1 MSNVIKIFEKPL
13 PSTRSGA
20 FFNAFSYPTKISPE
34 SIAVYIA
41 SITKPG
47 DVVLDTFSGSGSTG
61 IAALLCEKPTERM
74 LSIARE
80 LDVSPVWGARNAI
93 GYEIGTYGEFAAKT
107 ITNRLKEKD
116 FKQSVNGFVK
126 KAEEQLG
133 KYYRAM
139 DPNGKEGC
147 IRHVIWSEIMICGN
161 CRKEVSYFE
170 VGVEKNPVKFNKS
183 IKCPHC
189 GKVSNIDEM
198 EFAVEE
204 YFDSILGQ
212 TRKRK
217 KRIPAWIYGSTEGKN
232 WDREARQDD
241 IKLIEDIE
249 IDASTITPKKIK
261 WGELHRNGYHYG
273 IDYLHQFYTKRNF
286 AVMNWLWEMTNDYEG
301 KIRDALRLMLLS
313 YNASNC
319 TLMTRVVAKK
329 ASKDFVLTGA
339 QSGVLYISKLPV
351 EKNILLGLM
360 RKSKPI
366 ADAYGLLQDCKG
378 CFEIRNQSSQ
388 HLIEDDESIDMVFT
402 DPPFGDFIP
411 YAEVNQINELWLDN
425 VTNREDEII
434 ISESQDKSLDDY
446 KKMLTEVFSEI
457 QRVMKPTA
465 SAVVVFHAAKAEI
478 WQAFEYAVRSSL
490 LEVQQTNIL
499 NKEQA
504 SFKQVVSN
512 DSVQGD
518 PMLLLRKTSFRRTE
532 LDENR
537 DVIYKVIEEYLADS
551 EFDERRIY
559 SLYVNEC
566 LKNSIKVLY
575 DAKDAYTIIRNYRK
589 DIIAN
594 GATNR

>member
-1 MSNVIKIFEKPL
+1 MSNIVKMFENPL

-74 LSIARE
+74 LSIAKK
-80 LDVSPVWGARNAI
+80 LGVSPVWGARNAI
-93 GYEIGTYGEFAAKT
+93 GYEIGTYGGFAAKT

-116 FKQSVNGFVK
+116 FKQSVNSFVK

-133 KYYRAM
+133 KYYRAT
-139 DPNGKEGC
+139 DPDGKEGY
-147 IRHVIWSEIMICGN
+147 IRHVIWSEIMICGK

-170 VGVEKNPVKFNKS
+170 AGVERNPVKFNKS
-183 IKCPHC
+183 MKCPYC
-189 GKVSNIDEM
+189 GKVSTVDEM

-204 YFDSILGQ
+204 YYDFVLRQ
-212 TRKRK
+212 TCNRK
-217 KRIPAWIYGSTEGKN
+217 KRIPAWIYGSTDGKK
-232 WDREARQDD
+232 WDRAARQDD
-241 IKLIEDIE
+241 IKLLEDIE

-286 AVMNWLWEMTNDYEG
+286 AVMNRLWEMTKDYEG
-301 KIRDALRLMLLS
+301 KIREALRLMLLS

-366 ADAYGLLQDCKG
+366 AEAYGLLQDCKG
-378 CFEIRNQSSQ
+378 YFEIRNQSSQ
-388 HLIEDDESIDMVFT
+388 HLIEEDESIDMVFT

-446 KKMLTEVFSEI
+446 KEMLTEVFSEI
-457 QRVMKPTA
+457 RRVMKSTA

-478 WQAFEYAVRSSL
+478 WLAFENAVSDSL
-490 LEVQQTNIL
+490 LEVQQANIL

-504 SFKQVVSN
+504 SFKQVVSS

-518 PMLLLRKTSFRRTE
+518 PMLLLKKASFNRAE

-537 DVIYKVIEEYLADS
+537 DLIYKVIEEHIVDS

-575 DAKDAYTIIRNYRK
+575 DAKDAYIIIRNYRK

-594 GATNR
+594 GATSG